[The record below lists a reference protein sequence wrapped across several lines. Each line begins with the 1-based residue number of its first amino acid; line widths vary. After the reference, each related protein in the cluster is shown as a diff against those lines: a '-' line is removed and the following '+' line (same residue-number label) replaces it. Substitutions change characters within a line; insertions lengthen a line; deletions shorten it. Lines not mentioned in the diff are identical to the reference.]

1 MKKLIYLLARILHVV
16 SYPFIGLILHNSNRV
31 RTAVLCNGQ
40 ILLHKSL
47 LGKQRWS
54 LPGGGVA
61 HGERPEEAAAR
72 ELLEETGITVSA
84 EDLKY
89 IGQRQLPI
97 KKLWPRYNV
106 KFYSV
111 SIPKIVEP
119 HISRPYEVIAVSWF
133 ATANLPQQLGE
144 SAQVGL
150 DLMKLK

>member
-31 RTAVLCNGQ
+31 RTAVLCDGQ

-61 HGERPEEAAAR
+61 RGESPEEAAVR
-72 ELLEETGITVSA
+72 ETLEETGITISA

-97 KKLWPRYNV
+97 KKRWPRYNV
-106 KFYSV
+106 KFYSI

-119 HISRPYEVIAVSWF
+119 QITRPYEVIAASWF
-133 ATANLPQQLGE
+133 DIANLPEQLGE

-150 DLMKLK
+150 ELMRLK